1 MNTHQRID
9 ETEAQRIVA
18 AVVALTDK
26 TDDRAIIDELAKLT
40 EALHTFARHTDGYA
54 TMETSL
60 YSLDEYVS
68 LKYAQ
73 IHGESI
79 NEVYFSQLRDEL
91 LERRI

>member
-1 MNTHQRID
+1 MKTHQRID

-26 TDDRAIIDELAKLT
+26 AENRAIIDELAKLT
-40 EALHTFARHTDGYA
+40 EALHTFVRHTDGYA

-68 LKYAQ
+68 LKYAK
-73 IHGESI
+73 IHGDRI
-79 NEVYFSQLRDEL
+79 NEAYFSRLRDEL